1 MKKLKTKKL
10 TLSRESLQQLE
21 QPSLRQ
27 VDGAGRTFGECTIGG
42 LTHCLNCP

>member
-21 QPSLRQ
+21 HPPLHQAE
-27 VDGAGRTFGECTIGG
+27 GAGRTFGECTIGG
-42 LTHCLNCP
+42 LTHCFNCP